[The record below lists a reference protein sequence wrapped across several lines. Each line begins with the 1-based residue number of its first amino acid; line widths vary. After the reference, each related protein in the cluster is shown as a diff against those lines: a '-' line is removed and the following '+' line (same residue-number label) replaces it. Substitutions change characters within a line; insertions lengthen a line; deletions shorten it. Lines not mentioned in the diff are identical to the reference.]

1 MSLYLTLLLSLL
13 LLLSIFSED
22 VTSRDALSQRLS
34 SLIELK
40 HRTSMVHT
48 CTLYSSTDS
57 VSIILHLQLKEE
69 AAQTLASNYSGGLI
83 ETRIKSFLS
92 PSFSKVNVHTYIHVY
107 IFDIVIIVHIHH
119 MHNIYCIIL
128 YTMYDVRMYLCNF
141 LVSSVTWYTVTVQH
155 VPFALLV

>member
-1 MSLYLTLLLSLL
+1 MSLYLTLIIIIIYFL
-13 LLLSIFSED
+13 ED

-57 VSIILHLQLKEE
+57 VSLILHLQLKEE
-69 AAQTLASNYSGGLI
+69 AAQTLASNYSGGLV

-92 PSFSKVNVHTYIHVY
+92 PSFSKVNVHTYTCTY
-107 IFDIVIIVHIHH
+107 L
-119 MHNIYCIIL
+119 IL
-128 YTMYDVRMYLCNF
+128 
-141 LVSSVTWYTVTVQH
+141 
-155 VPFALLV
+155 